1 MPTTKGFFRKLG
13 KDVSSG
19 FKKVGSG
26 LTATF
31 KKGGYIDK
39 GLEKVGDV
47 AKQVGKYAGKAGSV
61 LSEVA
66 PALAVVPGIGPE
78 LAIGAGA
85 LGKFAQK
92 TGKLAGKA
100 GAGVRQAQDIKK
112 DVVQSV
118 NRGLNP
124 KPVVTSLE
132 KPQPE
137 EDMIGLANPMFEFA

>member
-1 MPTTKGFFRKLG
+1 MVTTKGFFRKLG
-13 KDVSSG
+13 GDINSG
-19 FKKVGSG
+19 FKKVGG
-26 LTATF
+26 ALNATF

-39 GLEKVGDV
+39 GLGKVGKV
-47 AKQVGKYAGKAGSV
+47 AEQVGKYAGKAGGV

-66 PALAVVPGIGPE
+66 PALLAVPGIGPE
-78 LAIGAGA
+78 LAVGAGA

-92 TGKLAGKA
+92 VGGMAGKA
-100 GAGVRQAQDIKK
+100 GEGVRKAQDIKK
-112 DVVQSV
+112 NVVQGV

-124 KPVVTSLE
+124 VKPTLE

>member
-13 KDVSSG
+13 KDVTSG

-26 LTATF
+26 LNATF

-47 AKQVGKYAGKAGSV
+47 AKQVGKYASKAGGV

-66 PALAVVPGIGPE
+66 PALAVVPGVGPE
-78 LAIGAGA
+78 LALGAGA

-92 TGKLAGKA
+92 VGNVAGKA

-124 KPVVTSLE
+124 VKPTLE
-132 KPQPE
+132 KPQPQ